1 MGGRGASS
9 GMSEKGNPYGSQ
21 YHSLMNDGNVKF
33 VSKNSRQS
41 EPLMETMTRGRVYAR
56 VEGDDLKS
64 IVYFNTENKRVKQ
77 IDIDHQHKGTRPH
90 THHGYDHSENDS
102 AKGASRLTV
111 EERDMVDR
119 VSSYGIIGSAESSTV
134 RGVPLTEET

>member
-21 YHSLMNDGNVKF
+21 YHSSMTVGNVKF

-41 EPLMETMTRGRVYAR
+41 ESLRETMTRGRVYAH

-64 IVYFNTENKRVKQ
+64 IVYFDAENKRVKQ
-77 IDIDHQHKGTRPH
+77 VDIDHQHKGMRPH

-102 AKGASRLTV
+102 AKGASRLTP

-119 VSSYGIIGSAESSTV
+119 VSNLWNNRK
-134 RGVPLTEET
+134 RGK